1 MGSSIRGS
9 RRVMKVSH
17 SESETSTDELQW
29 TYDAEDAV
37 EVTLRDRMQEFY
49 RNRIYEP
56 GVVVFDDWRF
66 IVGGFI
72 LLMYVLVATIGVWL
86 VPYPDQ
92 PSPFTPDL
100 RLMPAFDWHS
110 LLNIGGFNLAYP
122 TFHDIAYPLGTTKT
136 GRSIFGLVIH
146 STPKMLI
153 MVISGGVFATVIAT
167 VLGTV
172 AGYKG
177 GRVDGAISMFIDIAM
192 TIPGLPL
199 VMVLALA
206 LQDLELFGIGLGFE
220 QLGSLPEPL
229 NILRPATIGMII
241 MINYWGGLGRAIRSQ
256 VLTLRQEN
264 YVEASRTMGV
274 SSWKI
279 ILKDVIPN
287 LMPYILINFVNAA
300 RFVVFSAV
308 GLYYLGVLPTDVANW
323 GVMINDSYEQG
334 AIAGLSIWNWLFPPV
349 IAMLILALGLIL
361 LSQSLDR
368 VFNPRVRT
376 KLSSFDEIDS
386 DDDDIEEVM
395 NE

>member
-1 MGSSIRGS
+1 
-9 RRVMKVSH
+9 MKVSH

-86 VPYPDQ
+86 VPYPNQ
-92 PSPFTPDL
+92 PSPFTAEM
-100 RLMPAFDWHS
+100 RLAPAFDWHS

-122 TFHDIAYPLGTTKT
+122 TFHDLANPLGTTQT
-136 GRSIFGLVIH
+136 GRSIFGLVVH
-146 STPKMLI
+146 STPKMMI

-167 VLGTV
+167 LLGTV

-206 LQDLELFGIGLGFE
+206 FKDLTVFGIGIGFN
-220 QLGSLPEPL
+220 QLGALPEPF
-229 NILRPATIGMII
+229 NVLRPATIGMII

-323 GVMINDSYEQG
+323 GVMINDAYRQG

-349 IAMLILALGLIL
+349 VAMLILALGLIL

>member
-1 MGSSIRGS
+1 
-9 RRVMKVSH
+9 MKVSH

>member
-1 MGSSIRGS
+1 
-9 RRVMKVSH
+9 MKVSH
-17 SESETSTDELQW
+17 SDSEMSTDELQW

-37 EVTLRDRMQEFY
+37 EVTLRDKAQEFY

-56 GVVVFDDWRF
+56 GIVVLDDWRF
-66 IVGGFI
+66 IAGGLI

-86 VPYPDQ
+86 VPYPEIHL
-92 PSPFTPDL
+92 TPEL
-100 RLMPAFDWHS
+100 NLAPAFNWHS
-110 LLNIGGFNLAYP
+110 LVNIGGFNLAYP
-122 TFHDIAYPLGTTKT
+122 TFHDLSYPLGTTKT
-136 GRSIFGLVIH
+136 GRSIFGLLVH
-146 STPKMLI
+146 STPKMMI
-153 MVISGGVFATVIAT
+153 MVISGGAFATIVAT
-167 VLGTV
+167 ILGTV

-206 LQDLELFGIGLGFE
+206 FQDLEVLGIGIGFA
-220 QLGSLPEPL
+220 QLGQLPEPL
-229 NILRPATIGMII
+229 NVLRPATIGMII

-274 SSWKI
+274 STWKI

-308 GLYYLGVLPTDVANW
+308 GLYFLGVLPTDVANW
-323 GVMINDSYEQG
+323 GVMISDAYGQG

-349 IAMLILALGLIL
+349 FAMLFLALGLIL

-376 KLSSFDEIDS
+376 KLSSFDAIDS
-386 DDDDIEEVM
+386 DEDDVEEVM